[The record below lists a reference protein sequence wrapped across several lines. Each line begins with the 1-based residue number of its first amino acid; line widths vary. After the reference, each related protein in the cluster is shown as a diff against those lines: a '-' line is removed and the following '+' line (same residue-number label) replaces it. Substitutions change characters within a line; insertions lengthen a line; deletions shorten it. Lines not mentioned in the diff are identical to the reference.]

1 MKLKVFN
8 KEGKETSKELELT
21 TDVFGLEPN
30 DHVLYLD
37 VKQHLAAKRSGT
49 HKTKERGE
57 VKGSTRKIKKQKG
70 TGTARAGDIKNP
82 IFRGGGRIFGPRPRK
97 YGFKINKKV
106 RSLARKLALSYKV
119 QDKRLIVVED
129 FSYDTPKTKEFSKFL
144 EGLGINGKSSLIL
157 LNEVDKNFFLSSRN
171 LPKTEV
177 LTANRFNA
185 YEVLKAQYLIVN
197 ESGVKAIEESFK
209 NDKS

>member
-21 TDVFGLEPN
+21 KDVFGLEPN

-49 HKTKERGE
+49 HKAKERGE

-70 TGTARAGDIKNP
+70 TGTARAGDIKSP
-82 IFRGGGRIFGPRPRK
+82 IFRGGGRIFGPRPRN
-97 YGFKINKKV
+97 YGFKVNKKT
-106 RSLARKLALSYKV
+106 RSLARKFALSYKAKD
-119 QDKRLIVVED
+119 QKLIVVED
-129 FSYDTPKTKEFSKFL
+129 FNFDQPKTKDFANFL
-144 EGLGINGKSSLIL
+144 SGLGIDGKRSLIL
-157 LNEVDKNFFLSSRN
+157 LNEVDRNFALSSRN
-171 LPKTEV
+171 IAKTEV
-177 LTANRFNA
+177 MDATKFSS

-209 NDKS
+209 KDKS

>member
-21 TDVFGLEPN
+21 KEVFGLEPN

-49 HKTKERGE
+49 HKSKEKSE
-57 VKGSTRKIKKQKG
+57 LSGSTKKIKKQKG
-70 TGTARAGDIKNP
+70 TGTARAGSIKSP
-82 IFRGGGRIFGPRPRK
+82 VFRGGARVFGPRPRK

-106 RSLARKLALSYKV
+106 RSLARKFALSYKV
-119 QDKRLIVVED
+119 KDQRLIVVED
-129 FSYDTPKTKEFSKFL
+129 FSFDTPKTKEFAKFINA
-144 EGLGINGKSSLIL
+144 LGVNGKSSLIL

-177 LTANRFNA
+177 MPTDKFSA
-185 YEVLKAQYLIVN
+185 YEVLKANYLIVN

-209 NDKS
+209 NNKS

>member
-1 MKLKVFN
+1 MKLKVLN

-21 TDVFGLEPN
+21 ADVFGLEPN

-37 VKQHLAAKRSGT
+37 VKQHLAAKRAGT
-49 HKTKERGE
+49 HKAKERGE

-70 TGTARAGDIKNP
+70 TGTARAGDIKSP
-82 IFRGGGRIFGPRPRK
+82 IFRGGGRIFGPRPRT
-97 YGFKINKKV
+97 YGFKVNKKT
-106 RSLARKLALSYKV
+106 RSLARKFALSYKV
-119 QDKRLIVVED
+119 KDQRLIVVED
-129 FSYDTPKTKEFSKFL
+129 FTFENPKTKDFSKFL
-144 EGLGINGKSSLIL
+144 SDLGVNGKNSLIL
-157 LNEVDKNFFLSSRN
+157 LNDVDRNFALSSRN
-171 LPKTEV
+171 VPKTEV
-177 LTANRFNA
+177 LNATRFNT